1 MLSHEKSLVSKGN
14 KQKHEFLNNFE
25 TQSQNMILKRSFLE
39 EWGILP
45 RLEECGSVKG

>member
-1 MLSHEKSLVSKGN
+1 MVSKAN
-14 KQKHEFLNNFE
+14 KQKHEILNYLE
-25 TQSQNMILKRSFLE
+25 TQRQNMILKRSFLE

>member
-1 MLSHEKSLVSKGN
+1 MLSHEKSMVSKAN
-14 KQKHEFLNNFE
+14 KQKHEILNYLE
-25 TQSQNMILKRSFLE
+25 TQRQNMILKRSFLE